1 MTPKLYLE
9 RKVEK
14 GLQLKD
20 ARIIEAFLANEAA
33 MKGKVVSSLLADAGY
48 LAILCLDIPGI
59 ETWSTNDVIT
69 AMAKGREMKQNAAR
83 KYLWTIRYFCQW
95 LVDTGMNPSI
105 DMARLKKVKLPATQL
120 ITKTSS
126 DMLTEG
132 EVKQMIDA
140 ARSSRDRALISL
152 LYESG
157 MRPIEVCRLTWKDI
171 TFDEY
176 GCILHTRGKTGKER
190 RIRLL
195 MARQHLAAWQAD
207 YGKIPAPT
215 DPVFTTVYAPRA
227 PLKYETLKRIFGDL
241 VQNAGIQKKVNPY
254 IARHSRV
261 THLLAQG
268 MPESVIKL
276 QHWGSLKSNML
287 ASYGHLSGEQQDN
300 LMLEASGVK
309 TKEKKKKDMLLP
321 RQCPRCDT
329 VNGPTT
335 NFCPAC
341 GLHLTEEALKEKEL
355 LEKEANKAYVT
366 MSPEDR
372 EDIAARVVRM
382 MKEEQKLAP
391 VA

>member
-1 MTPKLYLE
+1 MTPKIYLE
-9 RKVEK
+9 RKIEK

-20 ARIIEAFLANEAA
+20 ARIIEAFLANESAK
-33 MKGKVVSSLLADAGY
+33 KGKVNSSLLADAGY
-48 LAILCLDIPGI
+48 LVHLCFEIPGI
-59 ETWSTNDVIT
+59 ETWTTADIIT
-69 AMAKGREMKQNAAR
+69 AMARGREMKPNAAR

-95 LVDTGMNPSI
+95 LNKIKINRNFDLAEI
-105 DMARLKKVKLPATQL
+105 HEVKLPASQM
-120 ITKTSS
+120 ITKTTG
-126 DMLTEG
+126 DMLTEN
-132 EVKQMIDA
+132 EVKRMIDA
-140 ARSSRDRALISL
+140 ARNSRDRALISV

-157 MRPIEVCRLTWKDI
+157 MRPIEVCRLTWKDVS
-171 TFDEY
+171 FDEY

-207 YGKIPAPT
+207 YGKIPAAE
-215 DPVFTTVYAPRA
+215 DHVFTTVYAPRT
-227 PLKYETLKRIFGDL
+227 PIQYTTLKSIFLKLLHD
-241 VQNAGIQKKVNPY
+241 AGITRKVNPY

-287 ASYGHLSGEQQDN
+287 ASYGHLSGQQQDN

-309 TKEKKKKDMLLP
+309 TKEKKKDTLLP

-335 NFCPAC
+335 NFCPVC
-341 GLHLTEEALKEKEL
+341 GLHLTEEALKEKTT
-355 LEKEANKAYVT
+355 LEREADKHYVGL
-366 MSPEDR
+366 SAEDR
-372 EDIAARVVRM
+372 EDIAARVARM
-382 MKEEQKLAP
+382 IIEERAKKAE
-391 VA
+391 A